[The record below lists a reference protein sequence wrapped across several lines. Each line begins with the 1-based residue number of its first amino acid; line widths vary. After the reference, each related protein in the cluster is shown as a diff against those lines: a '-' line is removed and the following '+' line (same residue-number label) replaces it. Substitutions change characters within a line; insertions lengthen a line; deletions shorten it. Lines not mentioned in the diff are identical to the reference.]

1 MSNQV
6 GDFFKFLW
14 PFQNVRT
21 LQTTAKLRENS
32 KSVSTALAA
41 KKALKTLKVYLST
54 YSLEHTG
61 EQ

>member
-1 MSNQV
+1 MQEQLDIIHS
-6 GDFFKFLW
+6 
-14 PFQNVRT
+14 
-21 LQTTAKLRENS
+21 AKLRENS
-32 KSVSTALAA
+32 KSVSTALAV